1 MGSMEIVVILP
12 FSKLLVIEND
22 VIRDAI
28 FIEELIE
35 LLIINAMRSLDLSI

>member
-12 FSKLLVIEND
+12 FTKLLVIEND
-22 VIRDAI
+22 VIRDAF

-35 LLIINAMRSLDLSI
+35 LLVINAMRSLNLSI